1 MKSDLCP
8 SAESYQECLH
18 FKKFTG
24 DKKTSQKVIHTNQVI
39 SSKSSKETLVF
50 YMADL
55 IDFYSLKARILTL
68 LKLGKRKFRH
78 ACLKRENQSDFIT
91 HV

>member
-8 SAESYQECLH
+8 SAESHQKCLR

-24 DKKTSQKVIHTNQVI
+24 DKKTSQKVIHMNQVI
-39 SSKSSKETLVF
+39 SSKSSEDTLLF

-55 IDFYSLKARILTL
+55 I
-68 LKLGKRKFRH
+68 
-78 ACLKRENQSDFIT
+78 
-91 HV
+91 